1 MLVPQLTDEVA
12 IVTGA
17 ARGIGRGVALGL
29 AEAGASVVVVDLLG
43 EAAEQTAQSAR
54 ELGARALAIQADV
67 ARSAD
72 VARVVDVT
80 LTELG
85 RIDVLVN
92 NAAIDNACDVV
103 EMSDDAWATMISVNL
118 TSVFLC
124 CRAVLPTMIAQR
136 AGRIVNMGSN
146 LALKG
151 GERLAHYCAAKAGV
165 HGFTRAL
172 ALEVAAHGITVNVV
186 APGPVETEMLRSLP
200 QDWLDAKR
208 ATMPLGRFATVEEI
222 VPTVVLLA
230 SQAGS
235 FYTGSTLNISGGDVI
250 M

>member
-1 MLVPQLTDEVA
+1 MIFPSLEGEVA
-12 IVTGA
+12 IVTGS

-29 AEAGASVVVVDLLG
+29 AEAGAAVVVVDLLG
-43 EAAEQTAQSAR
+43 DRAHQTADEVR
-54 ELGARALAIQADV
+54 EFGRRAIAVEADV
-67 ARSAD
+67 SEPAQVEAM
-72 VARVVDVT
+72 VVQANA
-80 LTELG
+80 EFG
-85 RIDVLVN
+85 RIDVLIN
-92 NAAIDNACDVV
+92 NAAIDNAREVV
-103 EMSDDAWATMISVNL
+103 EMPLEQWSEMILVNL

-124 CRAVLPTMIAQR
+124 SRAVLPTMISQQK
-136 AGRIVNMGSN
+136 GRIVNIGSN

-172 ALEVAAHGITVNVV
+172 ALEVAKHGITVNVV
-186 APGPVETEMLRSLP
+186 APGPIETDMLFSLP

-208 ATMPLGRFATVEEI
+208 AEMPLGRFGKVEEI
-222 VPTVVLLA
+222 VPTVVMLA

-235 FYTGSTLNISGGDVI
+235 FYTGSTLNVTGGDVI